1 MMMQHHEPEDF
12 VIATGVTN
20 SVEDVCKYVFNSFGL
35 NYKDY
40 VVIDPKY
47 FRPKELEYLK
57 GSAEKAKKILGWEPE
72 YTFNQ
77 LLDDL
82 IAYWKEQ

>member
-1 MMMQHHEPEDF
+1 MKLNLGYRRDWGHAKDYVRAMHMMMQHHEPEDF

-20 SVEDVCKYVFNSFGL
+20 SVEDVYKYVFNSFGL

-47 FRPKELEYLK
+47 FRPKKLEYLK
-57 GSAEKAKKILGWEPE
+57 GSAEKA
-72 YTFNQ
+72 
-77 LLDDL
+77 
-82 IAYWKEQ
+82 

>member
-1 MMMQHHEPEDF
+1 MH
-12 VIATGVTN
+12 
-20 SVEDVCKYVFNSFGL
+20 VFNSFGL

-57 GSAEKAKKILGWEPE
+57 GSAEKAKKVLGWEPE